1 MDDEHFAMQL
11 KGKSIYLD
19 LFYHPLVEMDRPALQ
34 RTLFNAQA
42 RLWRQI
48 LAHGNGP
55 LSPDPW
61 YTTRRPGENV
71 TMCAKSWTNPETKKL
86 NQMTF
91 QTLLDVAVAVFEFL
105 FIQKRRGSVMMS
117 VVDTTITPEPEKCGT
132 VIVRPFL
139 PSGLLAFDA

>member
-1 MDDEHFAMQL
+1 M
-11 KGKSIYLD
+11 
-19 LFYHPLVEMDRPALQ
+19 
-34 RTLFNAQA
+34 
-42 RLWRQI
+42 
-48 LAHGNGP
+48 
-55 LSPDPW
+55 
-61 YTTRRPGENV
+61 

-117 VVDTTITPEPEKCGT
+117 VVDTTITPGPEKCGT